1 MLRIKLKF
9 LLILFSFIFI
19 NAKPLFASTS
29 KCPYS
34 TASIYFK
41 SPSIVISEYSPDYY
55 CWDIVYLKQ
64 NNLGN
69 ISLNE
74 YKEKYPEQLKNN
86 FEFLRKIG
94 ITPDIVNE
102 FIDEEVFENFSS
114 KDNVIDYIK
123 SSVTNNRSNI
133 SYIIAVSKEFE
144 ENPDMLEDSLIG
156 DILNKDKKYKF
167 CSKIQDDGYEM
178 DNSLYLSDKPTY
190 RQIIQSIPSALR
202 PSIIYGN
209 KLINIF
215 GMEMATLKDNRALG
229 KEIRE
234 INFTNRLFETSH
246 YTTIG
251 WNEQVCR
258 PNTLQEIATRNS
270 TCHLCPYIIMIF
282 NEISYIFNYMYNAF
296 KDIILVF
303 LVIFGAL
310 FMAFEFAK
318 GFGKLPFDADFSN
331 YPKAITDKMKVIL
344 ITLTILLVPP
354 KHLFEWTVDPVINLT
369 IGISETIL
377 QIGNTDATKFTCD
390 ATGIVDKMNE
400 QRQIIQNEQIT
411 PPIVKKSQIK
421 ATEQL
426 QDSVIIPKSTMGN
439 IICFLT
445 NTLEANGRQ
454 MTMGEI
460 LMKDLFNAN
469 STSEHKFIGFL
480 FGIVVFF
487 LYFFI
492 SFMIGFYIL
501 DGLLQF
507 FKLAIMWPF
516 YIFGYAFNF
525 AGFNIKEII
534 DVAKNFGLIMINLA
548 VFSMFNS
555 ALLNSF
561 YFGSSKENIMQIVN
575 KAIETNDTSII
586 TNSIPVDLLS
596 ISKFLFIIYCIYYLY
611 AKLGELAAS
620 YGGKS
625 GELVIGA
632 KIKNLFDSTK
642 KTFFSVSHEDKMN
655 VKKEK
660 EIEDSSQKEKT
671 TITEEI
677 KVEGENV

>member
-1 MLRIKLKF
+1 
-9 LLILFSFIFI
+9 
-19 NAKPLFASTS
+19 
-29 KCPYS
+29 
-34 TASIYFK
+34 
-41 SPSIVISEYSPDYY
+41 
-55 CWDIVYLKQ
+55 
-64 NNLGN
+64 
-69 ISLNE
+69 
-74 YKEKYPEQLKNN
+74 
-86 FEFLRKIG
+86 
-94 ITPDIVNE
+94 
-102 FIDEEVFENFSS
+102 
-114 KDNVIDYIK
+114 
-123 SSVTNNRSNI
+123 
-133 SYIIAVSKEFE
+133 
-144 ENPDMLEDSLIG
+144 
-156 DILNKDKKYKF
+156 
-167 CSKIQDDGYEM
+167 
-178 DNSLYLSDKPTY
+178 
-190 RQIIQSIPSALR
+190 
-202 PSIIYGN
+202 
-209 KLINIF
+209 
-215 GMEMATLKDNRALG
+215 
-229 KEIRE
+229 
-234 INFTNRLFETSH
+234 
-246 YTTIG
+246 
-251 WNEQVCR
+251 
-258 PNTLQEIATRNS
+258 
-270 TCHLCPYIIMIF
+270 
-282 NEISYIFNYMYNAF
+282 
-296 KDIILVF
+296 
-303 LVIFGAL
+303 
-310 FMAFEFAK
+310 
-318 GFGKLPFDADFSN
+318 
-331 YPKAITDKMKVIL
+331 
-344 ITLTILLVPP
+344 
-354 KHLFEWTVDPVINLT
+354 
-369 IGISETIL
+369 
-377 QIGNTDATKFTCD
+377 
-390 ATGIVDKMNE
+390 
-400 QRQIIQNEQIT
+400 
-411 PPIVKKSQIK
+411 
-421 ATEQL
+421 
-426 QDSVIIPKSTMGN
+426 MGN

-561 YFGSSKENIMQIVN
+561 YFGSSKESIMQTVN